1 MAATIKGMELKKVD
15 VLAPGSLE
23 IGDLIGVDGD
33 ILEVTGIED
42 QGDLFY
48 IEVTNEFGEVDEL
61 EYPWDALIDWYYFQN
76 DSDDE

>member
-23 IGDLIGVDGD
+23 VGDLIGVDGD

-61 EYPWDALIDWYYFQN
+61 EYSWDALIDWYYFQN
-76 DSDDE
+76 DPDDE

>member
-76 DSDDE
+76 DPDDE